1 MEFNGE
7 ALQCRMIEDGVV
19 EMTFDLQNESV
30 NKFNRVTME
39 EYREVVNQLG
49 QESGLKGLMIN
60 SAKEAFIVGADI
72 NEFLGFFQMP
82 LDELIEQIKRQQQ
95 VFLDMENLGVPSVCA
110 INGYALGG
118 GFEITLASTFRI
130 ASTQAKVGLPE
141 VKLGLLPGF
150 GGTTRLPRLIGA
162 DNALE
167 WAAAGDEKKPDEAL
181 KAGAVDAVVEPEQLK
196 EASMKMLMKA
206 IQGELN
212 WQSRVKNKQGPL
224 KLNENEAMMT
234 FETARAFIT
243 QKTKGQYP
251 SPLTIVGVMQ
261 ASAGL
266 TIREALDVEAEG
278 FAELAKTS
286 EARALISLFLGD
298 QLLKKKAKTYRKTA
312 KPVKKAAVLGAGIMG
327 GGVAYQSAYK
337 GIPITMKDISS
348 SQLDLGMSEAAGIL
362 QRRVDRRRMDS
373 RKMAETLTRITPSLS
388 YDSLKEADLVVE
400 AVVELEKVKRQVY
413 QEMEEVLAEDAVL
426 ASNTS
431 TISITKLAEGLK
443 NPERFCGMHFFNPVH
458 RMPLVEVIRTK
469 QSSEEAIART
479 VAYAAD
485 LGKSP
490 VVVNDCP
497 GFLVNRVLFPYFA
510 GFAGL
515 IEEGVDFER
524 IDRVMQKFGWP
535 MGPAWLLDVVGIDTS
550 HHAGG
555 VLAEGY
561 PERMSNEKANIITHM
576 FENGRYGKKNEKGF
590 YIHTT
595 DKKGKPRKER
605 DPEMG
610 PLLEKFFGKKE
621 EPKMTD
627 QAIIERMMLPMLM
640 ESSRCLEDSIVE
652 NPAEVDMALVYG
664 LGFPP
669 FRGGIFRWAD
679 EEGLGRLA
687 SAAEQYI
694 ELSELYRPTEQILQ
708 MVSKGE
714 VFHPI

>member
-327 GGVAYQSAYK
+327 GGVAFQSAYK
-337 GIPITMKDISS
+337 KIPITMKDISS

-576 FENGRYGKKNEKGF
+576 FENGRYGKKNENGF

-610 PLLEKFFGKKE
+610 PLLEKFFGKKV

>member
-1 MEFNGE
+1 
-7 ALQCRMIEDGVV
+7 
-19 EMTFDLQNESV
+19 
-30 NKFNRVTME
+30 
-39 EYREVVNQLG
+39 
-49 QESGLKGLMIN
+49 
-60 SAKEAFIVGADI
+60 
-72 NEFLGFFQMP
+72 
-82 LDELIEQIKRQQQ
+82 
-95 VFLDMENLGVPSVCA
+95 
-110 INGYALGG
+110 
-118 GFEITLASTFRI
+118 
-130 ASTQAKVGLPE
+130 
-141 VKLGLLPGF
+141 
-150 GGTTRLPRLIGA
+150 
-162 DNALE
+162 
-167 WAAAGDEKKPDEAL
+167 
-181 KAGAVDAVVEPEQLK
+181 
-196 EASMKMLMKA
+196 
-206 IQGELN
+206 
-212 WQSRVKNKQGPL
+212 
-224 KLNENEAMMT
+224 
-234 FETARAFIT
+234 
-243 QKTKGQYP
+243 
-251 SPLTIVGVMQ
+251 
-261 ASAGL
+261 
-266 TIREALDVEAEG
+266 
-278 FAELAKTS
+278 
-286 EARALISLFLGD
+286 
-298 QLLKKKAKTYRKTA
+298 
-312 KPVKKAAVLGAGIMG
+312 
-327 GGVAYQSAYK
+327 
-337 GIPITMKDISS
+337 MKDISS

-362 QRRVDRRRMDS
+362 QRRVDRSRMDS

-610 PLLEKFFGKKE
+610 PLLEKFFGKKV